1 MKPAAR
7 PAVEG
12 MNAVAVEMRGIS
24 KAFGSTQVLKD
35 ISIDIGRGE
44 FVTLLGPSGCG
55 KTTSLRILAG
65 FEQPSSGEVRVN
77 GRSVN
82 DLPPWR
88 RNFGIVFQSYALF
101 PFLTAHD
108 NIAFGLKMRRM
119 GPAEIDRRVKAA
131 LELVGLAGLGDR
143 YPRQLSG
150 GQRQRV
156 ALARALVIEPE
167 LLLLDE
173 PLSNLDAKLRAEM
186 RYELKRIQRESGV
199 TTVFVTHDQEEAFSL
214 SDKVVLMNKGLIK
227 QAGAP
232 RDLWESPN
240 SAFVADFIGVENL
253 IPGKVEGTGSTLA
266 VRLSQ
271 DVAVH
276 PPAVPFAA
284 GSDVV
289 VGLRARDMA
298 LRPLTQAPTDGETA
312 IRAHIVDVEYR
323 GETCAY
329 RLVSDALPYPLVA
342 LAPSRERHET
352 EVLAVLAQDRLMV
365 LADDR

>member
-1 MKPAAR
+1 
-7 PAVEG
+7 
-12 MNAVAVEMRGIS
+12 MNAATALMADATEDLAVEMRGIS
-24 KAFGSTQVLKD
+24 KSFGSTRVLGG
-35 ISIDIGRGE
+35 ISIDIVRGE

-65 FEQPSSGEVRVN
+65 FEHADAGEVRVN

-82 DLPPWR
+82 NLPPWH

-108 NIAFGLKMRRM
+108 NVAFGLKMRRLPRADI
-119 GPAEIDRRVKAA
+119 GRRVAEA
-131 LELVGLAGLGDR
+131 LELVGLTGLGDR

-156 ALARALVIEPE
+156 ALARALVIKPE

-186 RYELKRIQRESGV
+186 RYELKRIQRDSGV

-214 SDKVVLMNKGLIK
+214 SDKIVLMSKGEVK
-227 QAGAP
+227 QAGKP
-232 RDLWESPN
+232 RELWEKPN

-253 IPGKVEGTGSTLA
+253 VPGKVEGAAGGSA
-266 VRLSQ
+266 VRLSEKLIVYPPAMQAAPGADVIVGFRAQ
-271 DVAVH
+271 DVALH
-276 PPAVPFAA
+276 PLSATFK
-284 GSDVV
+284 
-289 VGLRARDMA
+289 
-298 LRPLTQAPTDGETA
+298 GEGIA
-312 IRAHIVDVEYR
+312 IPMRIVDVEYR

-329 RLVSDALPYPLVA
+329 RLASDALACPIMA
-342 LAPSRERHET
+342 LAPSRERYET
-352 EVLAVLAQDRLMV
+352 EVLAVLAQDRIMV
-365 LADDR
+365 LNDDR